1 MGGIDTSFQG
11 LEPVALLHNFSDMAM
26 CLGDLRPGE
35 IGWRRLQR
43 RWSHVGP
50 DNAADFHGRV
60 GRSTNLLLEMQFCG
74 LVHHVDTA
82 ALNVELPAVV
92 DTAQTTLF
100 IAAKKQRD
108 PPMRTVL
115 LDKPDTA

>member
-43 RWSHVGP
+43 RWSHGGP
-50 DNAADFHGRV
+50 DKAADFHGRG

-82 ALNVELPAVV
+82 ALHIEPPALG
-92 DTAQTTLF
+92 DTAQAPLL
-100 IAAKKQRD
+100 IAAQKQRY
-108 PPMRTVL
+108 PPMRTGLV
-115 LDKPDTA
+115 